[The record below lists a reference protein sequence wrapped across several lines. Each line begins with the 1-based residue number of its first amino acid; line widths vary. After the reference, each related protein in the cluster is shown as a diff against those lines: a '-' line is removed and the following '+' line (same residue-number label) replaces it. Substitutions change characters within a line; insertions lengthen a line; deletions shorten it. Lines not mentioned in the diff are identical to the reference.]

1 MTTKYNISIGEHT
14 SIPIDRTMCGIT
26 VLDNLIIYAGQTTP
40 TLLSIK
46 QMIGGAEQVAVDA
59 KNNLVLCPTYKFAF
73 TKHGPNFEIKAESI
87 RQWHALT
94 KIMHKLDVMSSS
106 LQYNLSEIDSFLLQE
121 RAVPVIMQGNVRD
134 IV

>member
-1 MTTKYNISIGEHT
+1 MTTKYNIRIGENV

-26 VLDNLIIYAGQTTP
+26 VLDNLIIYAGQSKP

-46 QMIGGAEQVAVDA
+46 QKINGSEQVAVDD
-59 KNNLVLCPTYKFAF
+59 KNNLILCPTYKFSF
-73 TKHGPNFEIKAESI
+73 TRHGPNFEIKSESI

-94 KIMHKLDVMSSS
+94 KMMRKLDALSSS

-121 RAVPVIMQGNVRD
+121 RAVTVIMQGV
-134 IV
+134 